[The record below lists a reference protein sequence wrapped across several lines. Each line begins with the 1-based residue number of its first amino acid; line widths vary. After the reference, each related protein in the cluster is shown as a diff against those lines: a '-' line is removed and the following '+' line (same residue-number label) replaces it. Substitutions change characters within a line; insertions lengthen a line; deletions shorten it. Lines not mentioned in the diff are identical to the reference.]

1 MQKQIHM
8 IQKKHR
14 GFTLIELLVAMVVLM
29 IGLVAVAQLV
39 PMSVRL
45 NSGNRDDSTAMAFAQ
60 KELDA
65 LIEQPISITSPLG
78 FTDPNGVLCPPLT
91 TCLLGDAT
99 QPRVL
104 VGSPVLMINNRPQID
119 FNAARVPGYSFL
131 YQDPND
137 PHPIPITYDVRWA
150 VITYTNGANPTAKR
164 FILGALR
171 RTNNAIFLPLTLDT
185 MVEK

>member
-1 MQKQIHM
+1 MRMQIHKL
-8 IQKKHR
+8 QKKDF
-14 GFTLIELLVAMVVLM
+14 GFTLIELLVAMLVLM

-60 KELDA
+60 RELDA
-65 LIEQPISITSPLG
+65 MIEQPMLG
-78 FTDPNGVLCPPLT
+78 LTFTDPNGFLCN
-91 TCLLGDAT
+91 LGDPT

-119 FNAARVPGYSFL
+119 FGVAQVAGYSFN
-131 YQDPND
+131 YTDPND
-137 PHPIPITYDVRWA
+137 PYAITYDVRWA
-150 VITYTNGANPTAKR
+150 VITYSNGGNPSAKR

-171 RTNNAIFLPLTLDT
+171 RTNNATFLPLTLDS

>member
-1 MQKQIHM
+1 MRIQIHKL
-8 IQKKHR
+8 QKKQP

-39 PMSVRL
+39 PMSIRL

-60 KELDA
+60 RELDA
-65 LIEQPISITSPLG
+65 LTEQPMIALT
-78 FTDPNGVLCPPLT
+78 FTDPNGFLCN
-91 TCLLGDAT
+91 LGDPT

-104 VGSPVLMINNRPQID
+104 VGSPVLTINNRPQIN
-119 FNAARVPGYSFL
+119 FGVAQVPGYSL
-131 YQDPND
+131 NYTDPND
-137 PHPIPITYDVRWA
+137 PYAITYDVRWA
-150 VITYTNGANPTAKR
+150 VITYGNAGNPTAKR

-171 RTNNAIFLPLTLDT
+171 RTNNATFLPLTLDT

>member
-1 MQKQIHM
+1 MRMQIHKL
-8 IQKKHR
+8 QKKQP
-14 GFTLIELLVAMVVLM
+14 GFTLIELLVAMLVLM

-60 KELDA
+60 RVLDA
-65 LIEQPISITSPLG
+65 LIEQPISITAPQG
-78 FTDPNGVLCPPLT
+78 FTDPNGVVCPPLT

-99 QPRVL
+99 QPKVL
-104 VGSPVLMINNRPQID
+104 VGSPVLMINNRPQIN
-119 FNAARVPGYSFL
+119 FAVAQVPGYSFL
-131 YQDPND
+131 YRDPND
-137 PHPIPITYDVRWA
+137 PYFIWYDVRWA
-150 VITYTNGANPTAKR
+150 VITYTNAGNPTAKR

-171 RTNNAIFLPLTLDT
+171 RTNNATFLPLTLDT

>member
-1 MQKQIHM
+1 MQEQIHM
-8 IQKKHR
+8 LQKKQR

-45 NSGNRDDSTAMAFAQ
+45 NSANRDDSTAMAFAQ

-65 LIEQPISITSPLG
+65 LTEQPISAITFS
-78 FTDPNGVLCPPLT
+78 DPNGVHCPPAAF
-91 TCLLGDAT
+91 CNLGDPT
-99 QPRVL
+99 QPKVL
-104 VGSPVLMINNRPQID
+104 IGSPVLMINNRPQIN
-119 FNAARVPGYSFL
+119 FNAAQVAGYSFN
-131 YQDPND
+131 YTDPND
-137 PHPIPITYDVRWA
+137 PYAITYDVRWA
-150 VITYTNGANPTAKR
+150 VITYSNGVNPTGKR

-171 RTNNAIFLPLTLDT
+171 RTNNATFLPITLDT

>member
-1 MQKQIHM
+1 MQTQIHM
-8 IQKKHR
+8 IQKKHG
-14 GFTLIELLVAMVVLM
+14 GFTLIELLVAMLVLM

-60 KELDA
+60 RELDA
-65 LIEQPISITSPLG
+65 MIEQPISITAPLG
-78 FTDPNGVLCPPLT
+78 FTDPNGILCPPLT
-91 TCLLGDAT
+91 TCLLGDAM
-99 QPRVL
+99 QPKVL

-119 FNAARVPGYSFL
+119 YSAAQVPGYSFN
-131 YQDPND
+131 YTDPND
-137 PHPIPITYDVRWA
+137 PYAITYDVRWA
-150 VITYTNGANPTAKR
+150 VITYANGGNPTAKR

-171 RTNNAIFLPLTLDT
+171 RTNNATFLPLTLDT

>member
-1 MQKQIHM
+1 M
-8 IQKKHR
+8 IQKKQL
-14 GFTLIELLVAMVVLM
+14 GFTLIELLVAMLVLM

-60 KELDA
+60 RELDA
-65 LIEQPISITSPLG
+65 LIEQPISALTFS
-78 FTDPNGVLCPPLT
+78 DPNGVHCPPAAF
-91 TCLLGDAT
+91 CNLGDPT
-99 QPRVL
+99 LPKVL

-119 FNAARVPGYSFL
+119 FGVAQVPGYSFN
-131 YQDPND
+131 YKDPND
-137 PHPIPITYDVRWA
+137 PYFITYDVRWA
-150 VITYTNGANPTAKR
+150 VITYANGGNPTAKR

-171 RTNNAIFLPLTLDT
+171 RTNNATFLPLTLDT

>member
-1 MQKQIHM
+1 MQKQIHV

-14 GFTLIELLVAMVVLM
+14 GFTLIELLVAMLVLM

-45 NSGNRDDSTAMAFAQ
+45 NSGNRDDSTSMAFAQ
-60 KELDA
+60 RELDA
-65 LIEQPISITSPLG
+65 MIEQPMTALT
-78 FTDPNGVLCPPLT
+78 FTDPNGFLCN
-91 TCLLGDAT
+91 LGDPT
-99 QPRVL
+99 QPKVL

-119 FNAARVPGYSFL
+119 FGAAPVVGYSFL
-131 YQDPND
+131 YKDPND
-137 PHPIPITYDVRWA
+137 PYFITYDVRWA
-150 VITYTNGANPTAKR
+150 VITYASGGNPTAKR

-171 RTNNAIFLPLTLDT
+171 RTNNATFLPLTLDT

>member
-1 MQKQIHM
+1 MHM
-8 IQKKHR
+8 PTHTIQKKHR

-39 PMSVRL
+39 PMSIRL

-60 KELDA
+60 RELDA
-65 LIEQPISITSPLG
+65 LIEQPISALTFS
-78 FTDPNGVLCPPLT
+78 DPNGVHCPPLAV
-91 TCLLGDAT
+91 CNLGDPA
-99 QPRVL
+99 QPKVL

-119 FNAARVPGYSFL
+119 FGAATVPGYSFI
-131 YQDPND
+131 YTDPND
-137 PHPIPITYDVRWA
+137 PYAMKYDVRWA
-150 VITYTNGANPTAKR
+150 VITYSNGGNATAKR

-171 RTNNAIFLPLTLDT
+171 RSVNTAFLPLTLDT

>member
-1 MQKQIHM
+1 MRMQIHKL
-8 IQKKHR
+8 QKKQR
-14 GFTLIELLVAMVVLM
+14 GFTLIELLVAMLVLM

-60 KELDA
+60 RELDA
-65 LIEQPISITSPLG
+65 LTEQPISALT
-78 FTDPNGVLCPPLT
+78 FTDPNGFLCN
-91 TCLLGDAT
+91 LGDPT
-99 QPRVL
+99 QPKVL
-104 VGSPVLMINNRPQID
+104 IGSPVLMINNRPQIN
-119 FNAARVPGYSFL
+119 FNAAQVAGYSFL

-137 PHPIPITYDVRWA
+137 PYPIPITYDVRWA
-150 VITYTNGANPTAKR
+150 VITYSNGVNPTAKR

-171 RTNNAIFLPLTLDT
+171 RTNNATFLPITLDT

>member
-8 IQKKHR
+8 IQKKQR
-14 GFTLIELLVAMVVLM
+14 GFTLIELLVAMLVLM

-60 KELDA
+60 RELDA
-65 LIEQPISITSPLG
+65 LIEQPISALTFS
-78 FTDPNGVLCPPLT
+78 DPNGVHCPPAT
-91 TCLLGDAT
+91 FCNLGDPA
-99 QPRVL
+99 QPKVL

-119 FNAARVPGYSFL
+119 FGVAQVPGYSFN
-131 YQDPND
+131 YKDPND
-137 PHPIPITYDVRWA
+137 PYFITYDVRWA
-150 VITYTNGANPTAKR
+150 VITYSSGGNPTAKR

-171 RTNNAIFLPLTLDT
+171 RTNNATFLPLTLDT

>member
-1 MQKQIHM
+1 MMQKKQS
-8 IQKKHR
+8 

-45 NSGNRDDSTAMAFAQ
+45 NSANRDDSTAMAFAQ
-60 KELDA
+60 RELDA
-65 LIEQPISITSPLG
+65 LVEQPISSLTFS
-78 FTDPNGVLCPPLT
+78 DPNGVHCPPLAL
-91 TCLLGDAT
+91 CNLGDPT
-99 QPRVL
+99 QPKVL

-119 FNAARVPGYSFL
+119 FGAAQVDGYSFV
-131 YQDPND
+131 YADPND
-137 PHPIPITYDVRWA
+137 PYALRYDVRWA
-150 VITYTNGANPTAKR
+150 VITYANGGNPTAKR

-171 RTNNAIFLPLTLDT
+171 RTNNATFLPLTLDT

>member
-1 MQKQIHM
+1 MRMQIHKL
-8 IQKKHR
+8 QKKQS
-14 GFTLIELLVAMVVLM
+14 GFTLIELMIAMLVLM

-60 KELDA
+60 RELDA
-65 LIEQPISITSPLG
+65 LTEQPISALTFS
-78 FTDPNGVLCPPLT
+78 DPNGVHCPPLAV
-91 TCLLGDAT
+91 CNLGDPT
-99 QPRVL
+99 QPKVL

-119 FNAARVPGYSFL
+119 FSAAQVPGYSFN
-131 YQDPND
+131 YTDPND
-137 PHPIPITYDVRWA
+137 PYAITYDVRWA
-150 VITYTNGANPTAKR
+150 VITYSNGANPAAKR

-171 RTNNAIFLPLTLDT
+171 RSASTIFLPLTLDT

>member
-8 IQKKHR
+8 IEKKQR
-14 GFTLIELLVAMVVLM
+14 GFTLIELLVAMLVLM

-60 KELDA
+60 RELDA
-65 LIEQPISITSPLG
+65 LIEQPISALTFS
-78 FTDPNGVLCPPLT
+78 DPNGVHCPPATL
-91 TCLLGDAT
+91 CNLGDPT
-99 QPRVL
+99 QPKVL

-119 FNAARVPGYSFL
+119 YGAAQVVGYSFN
-131 YQDPND
+131 YTDPND
-137 PHPIPITYDVRWA
+137 PYAITYDVRWA
-150 VITYTNGANPTAKR
+150 VITYSNGVNPTAKR

-171 RTNNAIFLPLTLDT
+171 RSVNTTFLPLTLDT